1 MARLEVRWSGDP
13 KGEVAVALA
22 GLGLEEAGGGH
33 YVAEGE
39 GRTLIRVV
47 GTLRD
52 LQSRVHSEGQDDLL
66 TVHFVDPA
74 D

>member
-1 MARLEVRWSGDP
+1 MVRLDVRWNGDP

-22 GLGLEEAGGGH
+22 GLGLEEADVGH
-33 YVAEGE
+33 YFAEGE

-47 GTLRD
+47 GALRD
-52 LQSRVHSEGQDDLL
+52 LERRVHSEGAGDLL
-66 TVHFVDPA
+66 TVHFVDAA